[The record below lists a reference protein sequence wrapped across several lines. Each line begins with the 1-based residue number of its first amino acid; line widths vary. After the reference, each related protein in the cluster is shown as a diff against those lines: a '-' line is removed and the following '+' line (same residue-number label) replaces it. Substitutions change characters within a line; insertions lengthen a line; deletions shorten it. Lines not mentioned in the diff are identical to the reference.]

1 MNRLHASKDFWLAA
15 LRADSPALQDAVAQA
30 GPDAAVPSCPQCPS
44 NVPTTALDRTEGCTV
59 ADLVAH
65 VTGMMHWVREVV
77 PRGTTAPPQA
87 PYAPIA
93 QPEWPDALDG
103 LRRELTGTIETLEA
117 LESDVPAWNWA
128 PQAKQAGFW
137 HRRMA
142 HEVSLH
148 RWDAEAAAGR
158 ATAIETK
165 LAADGISEVLDT
177 WLPAGRR
184 KGPADLHGVVHL
196 VAGDAGHEWFVR
208 LRGAGVALLDTGTI
222 LDSDDHHARA
232 QATGS
237 ASDLLLALMG
247 RQRTDRLVVTGDPRL
262 FGALRA
268 G

>member
-1 MNRLHASKDFWLAA
+1 MNRLHATKDFWLAA
-15 LRADSPALQDAVAQA
+15 LRADSPVLQEAVAQA
-30 GPDAAVPSCPQCPS
+30 GPDAAVLSCPDCPS
-44 NVPTTALDRTEGCTV
+44 NHPTAALDRPDGCTV

-65 VTGMMHWVREVV
+65 VTGMLHWVREVV
-77 PRGTTAPPQA
+77 PRGTTSPPQV
-87 PYAPIA
+87 PYAPISR
-93 QPEWPDALDG
+93 PEWPDALDA

-117 LESDVPAWNWA
+117 LESDFPAWNWA

-142 HEVSLH
+142 HEISVH

-158 ATAIETK
+158 PTAIETK

-184 KGPADLHGVVHL
+184 KGPTDLHGVVHL

-208 LRGAGVALLDTGTI
+208 LRGAGVALLDTSTI
-222 LDSDDHHARA
+222 LDTDDHHARA

-262 FGALRA
+262 VNALHA